1 MNKPAKISN
10 NLNNLAQTRQRDLD
24 LLSHQVKELEAL
36 PLSDEK
42 YNELL
47 QEETKLNNA
56 QKLHEHI
63 QNLLGLLDD
72 EEAGA
77 NALLRKAFSPL
88 KSLTQIDEKS
98 SGSFRPIIRHS
109 RSNQ

>member
-1 MNKPAKISN
+1 MPRYFPAYEQTRKD
-10 NLNNLAQTRQRDLD
+10 LNDLNSLAQTRQRDLD

-42 YNELL
+42 YDELL

-56 QKLHEHI
+56 EKLHEHI

-72 EEAGA
+72 EETGA
-77 NALLRKAFSPL
+77 NTSTAQSLLPA
-88 KSLTQIDEKS
+88 
-98 SGSFRPIIRHS
+98 
-109 RSNQ
+109 